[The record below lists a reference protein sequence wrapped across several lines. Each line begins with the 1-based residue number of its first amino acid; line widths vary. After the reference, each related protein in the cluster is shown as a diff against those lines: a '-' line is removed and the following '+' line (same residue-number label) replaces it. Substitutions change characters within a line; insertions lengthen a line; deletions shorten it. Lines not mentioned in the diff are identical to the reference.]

1 MPAACNCFC
10 TYIISGS
17 AFFNCCSK
25 RAGERVYIAAFARI
39 NDESAQSCITK
50 LAVRLVHGPPLAMVG
65 VIGVSVVGGDS
76 GRAITTAGFG
86 GGFAGSAAQAARS
99 AQAASVRRRMPVRAV
114 LMRGSDPWPA

>member
-1 MPAACNCFC
+1 MPPGSPWRLDSAGSYELSSIGSIANSPGIPAACNCFC

-86 GGFAGSAAQAARS
+86 GGFA
-99 AQAASVRRRMPVRAV
+99 
-114 LMRGSDPWPA
+114 